1 MLRIEF
7 KKEEIDKIRS
17 LNKTHLHPF
26 VRQKSNVLLL
36 KANNISHGLIA
47 QICDISENTL
57 RNYFRGYMESG
68 IESLT
73 EIPFYKQQSKL
84 TNVSAKIVFMM
95 KVMLVLYS
103 RSSKN
108 RLPHLKIEGK
118 MKDMLVNIEF
128 FIPHKFHVLPLA
140 LRKSPYP

>member
-73 EIPFYKQQSKL
+73 EIPFYKRL
-84 TNVSAKIVFMM
+84 FWVYYGYPNIIC
-95 KVMLVLYS
+95 Y
-103 RSSKN
+103 KN
-108 RLPHLKIEGK
+108 NHSWI
-118 MKDMLVNIEF
+118 
-128 FIPHKFHVLPLA
+128 
-140 LRKSPYP
+140 